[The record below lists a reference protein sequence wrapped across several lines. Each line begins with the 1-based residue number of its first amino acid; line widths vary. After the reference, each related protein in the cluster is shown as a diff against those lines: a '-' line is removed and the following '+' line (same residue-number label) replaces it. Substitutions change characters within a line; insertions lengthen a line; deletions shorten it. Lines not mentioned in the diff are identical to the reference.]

1 MSLVIDAN
9 MKLFADRMNITS
21 TRMIRDYGLSTVDEI
36 IEAEA
41 ERGNTRAVKFAR
53 EYYHSPQKLI
63 KLFELTNVENKF
75 VLLNK
80 MDNATREKVLPLLEQ
95 EDLVMGLY
103 FFTQEKLLEMLMETD
118 IEELVKVVQEAFPLD
133 QIVLMYTE
141 EDLMNFFLHDDLER
155 YDVMEQIK
163 ALPPEI
169 LQKFIEG
176 VTGMPME
183 ETGSNNFLKSLEN
196 FNDKDFK
203 KFMSQIDPDV
213 QRQLTF
219 QLTKQNPE
227 YLTLFSNETYV
238 NMLSTMLKPDM
249 IKPMIML
256 NKETLVNM
264 ISELPSDLMS
274 IVASQVDTKEFAKF
288 LQKGN
293 MDLIEEALMI

>member
-1 MSLVIDAN
+1 MSIIIDAN

-21 TRMIRDYGLSTVDEI
+21 TRMIRDYGLSSVDEI

-41 ERGNTRAVKFAR
+41 ERGNTRAVKYAR
-53 EYYHSPQKLI
+53 EYYHSPAKLI

-75 VLLNK
+75 RLISK
-80 MDNATREKVLPLLEQ
+80 MDNSTREKVLPMLER

-103 FFTQEKLLEMLMETD
+103 FFTQEKLLEMLMNTD
-118 IEELVKVVQEAFPLD
+118 IEELVRVVQEAFPLE
-133 QIVLMYTE
+133 QIVMMFPEEELARFMMN
-141 EDLMNFFLHDDLER
+141 EDLEKV
-155 YDVMEQIK
+155 DVMEQIK
-163 ALPPEI
+163 AMPPEV

-183 ETGSNNFLKSLEN
+183 ETGSNNFINQIEQLP
-196 FNDKDFK
+196 DKHFK

-219 QLTKQNPE
+219 QLTKEKPE
-227 YLTLFSNETYV
+227 YLTLFSNQCYV
-238 NMLSTMLKPDM
+238 DMLSTMMKPEM

-264 ISELPSDLMS
+264 VSGLPAELMS
-274 IVASQVDTKEFAKF
+274 IVASQVDTKDFAKF
-288 LQKGN
+288 LQKGH